1 MSENRTKTKVGA
13 ERRRLESRTPQPLR
27 NDFEIDFR
35 NMFLFFFRRR
45 VIILGAT
52 VITVVFALFYTMFK
66 TPEYVATNVMQL
78 NTNSGQIIDMG
89 TLVKSSELSAANAK
103 QTEIDI
109 LRSRQVA
116 GRVIDTLNLVED
128 AEFNPAQKEK
138 GLVSHMLSWV
148 KQLFVGEDAPL
159 TAEEK
164 AIQRSI
170 AVSNLLHRF
179 SVGNHPRSKTVDI
192 EFRSV
197 DPQKAALVANTLAN
211 EYMLYQMDIKYNMS
225 QKANEWLNTRLEKLR
240 QKVKD
245 SEIEVQKFREEHEL
259 YEAKGVALTEQQVS
273 ELNSQLILAKANR
286 AEEEAR
292 LKIINQMVQGKKG
305 VEASSEVLDSVVIQ
319 RLRLEQAEVLRRHSE
334 ISKRYG
340 PKHPRMINLQAE
352 MVNIEESINKE
363 IAKVVSNLKNKV
375 QVAKSREKA
384 LKQSLNSAQG
394 NIGASSE
401 AAAQLS
407 SLMRE
412 MEANQ
417 KLFEAFLTRF
427 KEVSQQQ
434 DVEQADARVIAM
446 AEAPLSAK
454 YPRSKFI
461 LLIALVLGG
470 MIGTAIAMLIEKLD
484 NGFRSLEEL
493 EKKSAF
499 VGLGLIPRLG
509 KKQHP
514 ARYILQKVTSEFA
527 ESIRSVMT
535 GIHYSNT
542 ENPPKTIMVTSSVV
556 GEGKSS
562 MVLVMARIMA
572 KSGRKV
578 LVIDCDMR
586 RPSIAKELGV
596 RAEVGLFDFLTQ
608 NMSLTKVT
616 AQDKQSGMDVIYAK
630 AGSEYS
636 QELLSSDKMKALI
649 KTVREKYDYVFLDT
663 PPIAAVSDA
672 LVLAPM
678 VDTTLYVVQWEQ
690 TPKPVV
696 LSMLKKL
703 RTCRTPVAGVVLTQV
718 DMEKG
723 REYGY
728 GDCFKEY
735 KEYYNS

>member
-35 NMFLFFFRRR
+35 SVFLFFFRRR

-52 VITVVFALFYTMFK
+52 VITVVFALLYTMFK

-89 TLVKSSELSAANAK
+89 TLVQSSELSAANAK

-138 GLVSHMLSWV
+138 GLISHMFSWI

-164 AIQRSI
+164 AVQRSI
-170 AVSNLLHRF
+170 SVNNLLHRF

-197 DPQKAALVANTLAN
+197 DPQKAALIANTLAN
-211 EYMLYQMDIKYNMS
+211 EYMLYQMDIKYNMR

-259 YEAKGVALTEQQVS
+259 YEANGITLTEQQVS
-273 ELNSQLILAKANR
+273 EFNSQLIFARAAR

-292 LKIINQMVQGKKG
+292 LKIVQKMLKSKEG
-305 VEASSEVLDSVVIQ
+305 VEAASEVLDSVVIQ
-319 RLRLEQAEVLRRHSE
+319 KLRLEQAEILRRHSE

-363 IAKVVSNLKNKV
+363 ISKVVSNLKNKV

-384 LKQSLNSAQG
+384 LKKSLSSTQG
-394 NIGASSE
+394 NIGSASE

-461 LLIALVLGG
+461 LLIALVLGI

-509 KKQHP
+509 EKQHP

-527 ESIRSVMT
+527 ESVRSVMT
-535 GIHYSNT
+535 AIHYSNT

-586 RPSIAKELGV
+586 RPSVAKELGV
-596 RAEVGLFDFLTQ
+596 RVEVGLLDFLTQ

-636 QELLSSDKMKALI
+636 QELLSSDTMKALI